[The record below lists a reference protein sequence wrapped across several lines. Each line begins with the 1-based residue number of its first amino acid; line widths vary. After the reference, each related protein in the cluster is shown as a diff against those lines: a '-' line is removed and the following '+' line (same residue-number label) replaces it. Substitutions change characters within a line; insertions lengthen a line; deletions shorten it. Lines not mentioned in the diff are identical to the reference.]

1 MPIVLPLTKPAILK
15 HCSTQVNTGAADVTG
30 ARATSPTLHGEVS
43 DPIGDVGDRPYP
55 NVANPPDLVHATAGV
70 VAGNITFTV
79 QLAPG
84 TFDPGTILLIINLDT
99 DQNPSTGQAPDGVDY
114 IVSMGDGQGN
124 QALVGKY
131 TGPLNFST
139 VGNVPVSFM
148 ADGMMVA
155 VPLSLLGNADGRMN
169 FRVISF
175 IHLPGMLTSAALDSL
190 PDSGLPPGRVQ

>member
-1 MPIVLPLTKPAILK
+1 MAPALRAAYVAAILSSVV
-15 HCSTQVNTGAADVTG
+15 CCGGSTTGPS
-30 ARATSPTLHGEVS
+30 ATPPTLHGEVS

-55 NVANPPDLVHATAGV
+55 NVANPPDLVHATADV

-84 TFDPGTILLIINLDT
+84 TFDPGTTLLIINLDT

-124 QALVGKY
+124 QALIGKY

-139 VGNVPVSFM
+139 VGNAPVSFM
-148 ADGMMVA
+148 ADGMTVT

-169 FRVISF
+169 FRVTSF

-190 PDSGLPPGRVQ
+190 PDSSLPPGRVQ